1 MIQKNL
7 VGLERMKV
15 LIRSHVKIF
24 LGNKY
29 NRYMHTHRNAKLTF
43 TRNVYEETVMKQ
55 KNQGFQRCI

>member
-7 VGLERMKV
+7 VGLERMKI

-29 NRYMHTHRNAKLTF
+29 NRYMHTHRNAKLTS
-43 TRNVYEETVMKQ
+43 TRNVYEETVMK
-55 KNQGFQRCI
+55 